1 MYGARHRTRAVVPA
15 DGGGLSHSS
24 FSTKTTNNNKH
35 HQYSLTNYP
44 SMIMIMQ
51 LFEPSEFATWLW
63 AGLYIC
69 SGICQPLLMT
79 QAKLAGLADS
89 SAQLYMFF
97 YYLGPSLLVFTLI
110 FRPSSSSSWPTRNL
124 IGKATVIASF
134 DILAQGLNYT
144 GAALAGP
151 TIFSIIY
158 SSVTVWTAVFS
169 RLFLKRSLSTLQ
181 WIAIV
186 IVFCGLAVTAMDST
200 TLGPELMAGTLLIFV
215 GSIMHG
221 ATYVMSEAIMTTGR
235 STTASSSQEQLTVR
249 QNVAIQGS
257 VACLA
262 LGGWQVVY
270 TLPRFQQLIRDP
282 MTKANTHWQLAV
294 AIMAGFGLANLVH
307 SLTFSHTLK
316 YFRGGATS
324 AGVMKGLQAVLV
336 FVASHL
342 VYCGRV
348 GGSEMCFTKV
358 KFISLVSSLGL
369 VCF

>member
-1 MYGARHRTRAVVPA
+1 
-15 DGGGLSHSS
+15 
-24 FSTKTTNNNKH
+24 
-35 HQYSLTNYP
+35 
-44 SMIMIMQ
+44 MIMQ